1 MSGRESGWYPE
12 KLTDQDIDQV
22 LDLIRREYGDVNT
35 TNLDYFL
42 WQAKLN
48 PYGDAVTWLAKSKTD
63 QSLVGLYMVIPLQFD
78 WHDRICQ
85 GSLSVNTLT
94 RNDFRNTGIFTGLA
108 EEVFAYCKENN
119 MVMTIGFP
127 NPNSYPGFVNKLD
140 FHALGKLPLMLRILK
155 PSNLIA
161 DHKSLAFPLVKAID
175 FFFNKKRKSAYT
187 GEINELSAFGPDF
200 DDFWENRKPPYGIM
214 VSRTSRYMNWRYMQN
229 PLRQYTVF
237 TAREGGKIMGFIVG
251 RAAEISG
258 VSCGMVVD
266 FMVSGEN
273 SFIMGKSLVE
283 KLMFRFNEEGT
294 VLAGCLMNSH
304 TKEQNILKQS
314 GFFQCPKR
322 LEPQP
327 FSVIYR
333 NHADIQSKP
342 GFNEWFLTMGDYD
355 VI

>member
-1 MSGRESGWYPE
+1 
-12 KLTDQDIDQV
+12 
-22 LDLIRREYGDVNT
+22 
-35 TNLDYFL
+35 
-42 WQAKLN
+42 
-48 PYGDAVTWLAKSKTD
+48 
-63 QSLVGLYMVIPLQFD
+63 
-78 WHDRICQ
+78 
-85 GSLSVNTLT
+85 
-94 RNDFRNTGIFTGLA
+94 
-108 EEVFAYCKENN
+108 
-119 MVMTIGFP
+119 
-127 NPNSYPGFVNKLD
+127 
-140 FHALGKLPLMLRILK
+140 
-155 PSNLIA
+155 
-161 DHKSLAFPLVKAID
+161 
-175 FFFNKKRKSAYT
+175 
-187 GEINELSAFGPDF
+187 
-200 DDFWENRKPPYGIM
+200 
-214 VSRTSRYMNWRYMQN
+214 
-229 PLRQYTVF
+229 
-237 TAREGGKIMGFIVG
+237 MGFIVG